1 MNGQNFGRLVVNM
14 RYANGGAPV
23 RSGRVVLRQ
32 GDRVVGEYLGVDDG
46 KVSVDYLEA
55 GEYSLFCS
63 AAGFFDSAE
72 YTLPIINS
80 VTTLQNVEMFPQKS
94 EQV

>member
-23 RSGRVVLRQ
+23 RDCSVVLQQ
-32 GDRVVGEYLGVDDG
+32 GDNVVGEYLGGDDG
-46 KVSVDYLEA
+46 KVSVNFLES

-63 AAGFFDSAE
+63 AAGFFDSAR

-94 EQV
+94 GQV